1 MRQKFKTIKRNI
13 VRRFA
18 QAYAD
23 FLITRLE
30 AAQKND
36 DQAAFE
42 IYYEQGAKLNAYCIV
57 FHDIY
62 LD

>member
-1 MRQKFKTIKRNI
+1 MLKTLKKKVIAKFC
-13 VRRFA
+13 

-23 FLITRLE
+23 SLFEKLKLEITYDDKSQYYMTLE
-30 AAQKND
+30 
-36 DQAAFE
+36 QA
-42 IYYEQGAKLNAYCIV
+42 AKLNAYCIV